1 MDDLT
6 NLYFILVAALMVL
19 SAIFACSE
27 TSITAASRAKIH
39 RLVGEGNKRAK
50 KLEKLLKIREK
61 VISTMLV
68 GNNIVNIMA
77 SALATGVLI
86 KVFGESGLLY
96 ATIVMTIV
104 ILVFAEIAPKTFALK
119 SPDKIA
125 LFLAPLIDILV
136 KILFPLTHL
145 IQTIVDAFVHLFFEK
160 STKNSQEAE
169 LEEIR
174 DTVDLKHKEGSIF
187 KYDKDLL
194 DGVLDLSDTEISE
207 IMVHRKDIESI
218 NIELP
223 ITEIINQATNI
234 SYTRIPLWHSNKDN
248 IVAILNVRKLLK
260 ALHFHQGDIEK
271 FELTPATSEPWF
283 VPASNSLRSQLFA
296 FRKRKKRFAL
306 VVDEYGSLLGLATLE
321 DILEEIVG
329 EIKEQDDKFE
339 INISKSETGVYKIA
353 GKTLIRDIN
362 KKLDWNII
370 EDDHAYNLAAF
381 IISNLGRIPDEKEN
395 FVIDDYYF
403 EILKRKNHDLTS
415 IKVKKINH
423 DLLPQNKPQNQS
435 KNQSKN

>member
-1 MDDLT
+1 MDSTTDLY
-6 NLYFILVAALMVL
+6 LISVIILMVL

-39 RLVGEGNKRAK
+39 RLVNEGSKRAK

-68 GNNIVNIMA
+68 GNNAVNILA
-77 SALATGVLI
+77 SALATSVLI
-86 KVFGESGLLY
+86 KIFGESGLLY
-96 ATIVMTIV
+96 ATVVMTIV
-104 ILVFAEIAPKTFALK
+104 ILIFAEIAPKTFALK
-119 SPDKIA
+119 APDKIA

-145 IQTIVDAFVHLFFEK
+145 IQTIVDVFANLFFK
-160 STKNSQEAE
+160 KTSKTSQEAE

-174 DTVDLKHKEGSIF
+174 DTVDLKHKEGAIF

-194 DGVLDLSDTEISE
+194 DGVLDLGDTEISE

-223 ITEIINQATNI
+223 ITEIVNQATNI
-234 SYTRIPLWHSNKDN
+234 SYTRIPLWSGNKEN

-260 ALHFHQGDIEK
+260 ALHFYKGDIEK

-296 FRKRKKRFAL
+296 FRKRRKRFSL
-306 VVDEYGSLLGLATLE
+306 VVDEYGSLLGLVTLE

-339 INISKSETGVYKIA
+339 INIIKAETGVYKIA

-362 KKLDWNII
+362 KKLDWDIV

-395 FVIDDYYF
+395 FVIGDYYF
-403 EILKRKNHDLTS
+403 EILKRKNHDLIS
-415 IKVKKINH
+415 IKVKKIHHESSQEN
-423 DLLPQNKPQNQS
+423 
-435 KNQSKN
+435 